1 MAGALTA
8 IARRHGSRRIGLFG
22 SAARGE
28 DTADSDLDFL
38 SDFENGRS
46 LFDLIHLQEDLVDVF
61 QRPVDVVDVKALNE
75 RDDDIRAEVIW
86 L

>member
-1 MAGALTA
+1 M
-8 IARRHGSRRIGLFG
+8 FG